1 METGS
6 LRRPRLFLYRNH
18 RCSPLYQKG
27 VSRCPANGIGVVC
40 SCSAGVCGGFVP
52 PVFSGREPYLCC
64 PGRSTEHGPALAAC
78 PAGQFLRS
86 QRPASHRAGNAVSC
100 PLLPGR
106 KQLHTPV
113 CIYGQCRAGTFIPEP
128 QPLRTVSAGSGPRP
142 FRARHTLLCNGT
154 ALRRSSAVPASDR
167 LSGCR
172 RPRHCRA
179 GKGAAHCD
187 GKAGHSPCAE
197 RGGHAGGVCGFG
209 GAKVRGKYNEARQW
223 FTTGVSADNGYA

>member
-1 METGS
+1 MKRNCLLNKYLMETGS

-40 SCSAGVCGGFVP
+40 SCSAGVCGSFVP

-64 PGRSTEHGPALAAC
+64 PGRSAEHGPALAAC
-78 PAGQFLRS
+78 PAGQLLRP
-86 QRPASHRAGNAVSC
+86 QRPASHRVGNAVSC
-100 PLLPGR
+100 PLLPR
-106 KQLHTPV
+106 AKTTTHA
-113 CIYGQCRAGTFIPEP
+113 CMHYGQWPGRHFVPEP
-128 QPLRTVSAGSGPRP
+128 QPLCTVSAGSGPRP

-179 GKGAAHCD
+179 GKGA
-187 GKAGHSPCAE
+187 GQPAG
-197 RGGHAGGVCGFG
+197 RDK
-209 GAKVRGKYNEARQW
+209 GA
-223 FTTGVSADNGYA
+223 